1 MIFLVYLQYFLAFIS
16 GFLVKWVDWI
26 EDDRKGDGYLKFIL
40 AVAYGL
46 IIGYLISQASFAE
59 LFLGAIIA
67 QIFARKIDNISHA
80 VGFVATIAAMVYFGL
95 HTMDLTF
102 IIYFFVLAFLDEQEY
117 LGSYRR
123 ITEWRLFTKV
133 GAVALILIGRFDYAI
148 AILLF
153 DSGYIL
159 FTELRKILFPKT
171 NLPMESKPVKK
182 KSRKAK
188 KTKQ

>member
-1 MIFLVYLQYFLAFIS
+1 MIILVYLHYFLAFVS

-40 AVAYGL
+40 AIAYGL

-80 VGFVATIAAMVYFGL
+80 IGFVATIAAMIYFGL
-95 HTMDLTF
+95 HTMDLHF
-102 IIYFFVLAFLDEQEY
+102 IIYFFILAFLDEQQY
-117 LGSYRR
+117 LGNYRR
-123 ITEWRLFTKV
+123 ITEWRLFTKL

-159 FTELRKILFPKT
+159 FRELRKTLFPQT
-171 NLPMESKPVKK
+171 DLPPKPAKK
-182 KSRKAK
+182 KKKKPKKA
-188 KTKQ
+188 

>member
-1 MIFLVYLQYFLAFIS
+1 MVLVFVQYFLAFVS

-26 EDDRKGDGYLKFIL
+26 EDDRKGEGYFKFIL
-40 AVAYGL
+40 AIAYGL

-80 VGFVATIAAMVYFGL
+80 VGFLATIVA
-95 HTMDLTF
+95 
-102 IIYFFVLAFLDEQEY
+102 IIYFGVAGLDLAFVFYFLILAFLDEQEY
-117 LGSYRR
+117 LGRYRR

-133 GAVALILIGRFDYAI
+133 GAVALILVGRFDYAI

-159 FTELRKILFPKT
+159 FRELRKTFFPQT
-171 NLPMESKPVKK
+171 DLPPKPK
-182 KSRKAK
+182 KAK
-188 KTKQ
+188 KKKTKKA